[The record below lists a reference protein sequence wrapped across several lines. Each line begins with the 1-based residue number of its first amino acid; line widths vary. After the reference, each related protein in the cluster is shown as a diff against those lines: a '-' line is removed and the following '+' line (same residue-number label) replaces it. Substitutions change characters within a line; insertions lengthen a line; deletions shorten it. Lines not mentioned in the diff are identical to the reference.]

1 MMIDAIAHVTVG
13 VADVRPVVDLW
24 IDRMGLEIIARR
36 EGPDP
41 GLGRL
46 WDIQAECIVDQVL
59 IRTPGMEAGG
69 LHFVQFRNPDTPVR
83 AGAAA
88 TDLGPKNIDV
98 NCEDLRARH
107 AELAAAGCTFRS
119 AISEYEA
126 DGIRAREV
134 QMPSHDDTNVV
145 LIEVLSGG
153 FEMSF
158 SPMGYAAMTSFV
170 VIVPDTKIEA
180 AFYTGLFGL
189 DELMHHRIAG
199 PGIEQAVGLPPGSV
213 LDMRLMG
220 REQKLFGRVELIEY
234 EGQRGQDRFALAK
247 PPAAGILRC
256 AFSVESLRQFL
267 DRAGRRGIHAHTH
280 DHVETLF
287 GAGPM
292 CSLTSPAGLCIDV
305 FETP

>member
-1 MMIDAIAHVTVG
+1 MVDAIAHVTVG
-13 VADVRPVVDLW
+13 VADLRPVIDLW
-24 IDRMGLEIIARR
+24 IDRMGLEIITRR

-41 GLGRL
+41 GLGCL
-46 WDIQAECIVDQVL
+46 WDIPADRIVDQVL
-59 IRTPGMEAGG
+59 IRTPGTETGG

-98 NCEDLRARH
+98 NCVDMTARH

-126 DGIRAREV
+126 DGLRAREV

-145 LIEVLSGG
+145 LIEVLSDG
-153 FEMSF
+153 FEMNF
-158 SPMGYAAMTSFV
+158 SPTGYAAMTSFV

-180 AFYTGLFGL
+180 AFYAELFGL
-189 DELMHHRIAG
+189 DEIMHHRIAG

-220 REQKLFGRVELIEY
+220 RAQKLFGRVELIEY
-234 EGQRGQDRFALAK
+234 EGQRGQDRFPLAK

-256 AFSVESLRQFL
+256 AFSVESLRRFL
-267 DRAGRRGIHAHTH
+267 DRAGQLDVQVRTQG
-280 DHVETLF
+280 HVETLF

-292 CSLTSPAGLCIDV
+292 CSLTSPAGLRIDV